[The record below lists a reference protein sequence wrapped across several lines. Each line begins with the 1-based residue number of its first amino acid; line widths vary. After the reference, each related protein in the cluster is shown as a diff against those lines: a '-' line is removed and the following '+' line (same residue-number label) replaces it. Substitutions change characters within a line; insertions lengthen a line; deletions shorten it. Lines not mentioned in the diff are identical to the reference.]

1 MSKKLTEMSLEEL
14 WQLFPI
20 ILTKHQEDWKEWYL
34 EEERLLKNI
43 LPQAEKISHIG
54 STAIP
59 AIWAKPIIDIICRGS
74 FILFDKL
81 EFVLLSNQFEFKGLC
96 T

>member
-1 MSKKLTEMSLEEL
+1 MGKKLSEMSLEEL

-34 EEERLLKNI
+34 EEESLLKNI
-43 LPQAEKISHIG
+43 LPQVEKISHIG

-59 AIWAKPIIDIICRGS
+59 AI
-74 FILFDKL
+74 
-81 EFVLLSNQFEFKGLC
+81 
-96 T
+96 